1 MNKSTSGTSK
11 RQRDSGLA
19 SSGFTTKTGSTGP
32 YDPQFEQLLIDNGV
46 YPDGYRTAG
55 GTKPPKP
62 RNMEDIC
69 RRLSQPRPSLS
80 PSRFSEGD
88 FEDFQDK
95 NRGASSEQLVM
106 EDVMPMI
113 RGNTGTKFYHAGN
126 TVFNNLIELAPDI
139 ANSKADGYDGAIP
152 SEIDPPVRKD
162 LDGYIVPSTRKDLP
176 AAPNNLTEVKGP
188 AGRSD
193 HLRRQAMYAG
203 ATGARGTFKLQN
215 YGNETPV
222 YDGNAYT
229 FVQTYHAGE
238 GSLRVYATHPAQST
252 AGQTEYFTTQ
262 LESYAM
268 TGNIN
273 NFRQGAAAFRNSRDL
288 SKEQRDSFIASAN
301 ATARARLPTMA
312 TPSNNSVSVSPN
324 SSRTYAAS
332 FESDT
337 STDELA
343 REDEEPPKR
352 QRKRSTATSNA
363 SGDVHARGRQT
374 RQQGTRDTSLP
385 TSQPPSASTEGG
397 YIWLGYLFRPLQGGN
412 YAFNCTI
419 RGRAQF
425 MTATWIPGEPC
436 PQIFDERG
444 KEWLQ
449 SSLEG
454 QSLRIY
460 VRGRWVK
467 LDKQV

>member
-19 SSGFTTKTGSTGP
+19 SSSFTTKTGSTGP

-46 YPDGYRTAG
+46 YPDGFEDSNGDA
-55 GTKPPKP
+55 PEP
-62 RNMEDIC
+62 RNIQAIRE
-69 RRLSQPRPSLS
+69 RLARSRSSLS
-80 PSRFSEGD
+80 PSYFDEAA
-88 FEDFQDK
+88 FKQFQK
-95 NRGASSEQLVM
+95 RNRGASSEQLVM

-113 RGNTGTKFYHAGN
+113 RGDTGTKFHRAGN

-139 ANSKADGYDGAIP
+139 ADSKADGYDGARP
-152 SEIDPPVRKD
+152 SDIDLLVRRD
-162 LDGYIVPSTRKDLP
+162 LNGHIVPSTRNDLP

-203 ATGARGTFKLQN
+203 GVGARGMFKLQN

-229 FVQTYHAGE
+229 LVQTYHAGE
-238 GSLRVYATHPAQST
+238 GSLRMYATHPVQSAT
-252 AGQTEYFTTQ
+252 GQTEYYTTQ

-301 ATARARLPTMA
+301 ATVRARLPAVA
-312 TPSNNSVSVSPN
+312 TSSSGSVSVSPT
-324 SSRTYAAS
+324 SSRTQAAS

-363 SGDVHARGRQT
+363 SADVHARGRQSW
-374 RQQGTRDTSLP
+374 QQGTRRFFTR
-385 TSQPPSASTEGG
+385 QSATV
-397 YIWLGYLFRPLQGGN
+397 
-412 YAFNCTI
+412 C
-419 RGRAQF
+419 
-425 MTATWIPGEPC
+425 
-436 PQIFDERG
+436 
-444 KEWLQ
+444 
-449 SSLEG
+449 
-454 QSLRIY
+454 
-460 VRGRWVK
+460 
-467 LDKQV
+467 

>member
-19 SSGFTTKTGSTGP
+19 SSSFTTKTGSTGP

-46 YPDGYRTAG
+46 YPDGFEDSNGDA
-55 GTKPPKP
+55 PEP
-62 RNMEDIC
+62 RNIEAI
-69 RRLSQPRPSLS
+69 REHLARSRSSLS
-80 PSRFSEGD
+80 PSQFDEAA
-88 FEDFQDK
+88 FKQFQK
-95 NRGASSEQLVM
+95 RNRGATSEQLVIG
-106 EDVMPMI
+106 DVMPMI

-126 TVFNNLIELAPDI
+126 TAFNNLIELAPDI
-139 ANSKADGYDGAIP
+139 ADSKADGYDGAIP

-176 AAPNNLTEVKGP
+176 AAPNNLTEIKGP

-193 HLRRQAMYAG
+193 HLRRQATYAG
-203 ATGARGTFKLQN
+203 ATGARGTFMLQN

-252 AGQTEYFTTQ
+252 AGQAEYYTTR

-268 TGNIN
+268 TDNIN

-288 SKEQRDSFIASAN
+288 SKEQRDAFIASAN

-312 TPSNNSVSVSPN
+312 TPSSNSVSVSPA
-324 SSRTYAAS
+324 SSRTQGAS
-332 FESDT
+332 FETDT

-363 SGDVHARGRQT
+363 SGDVHARGRQS
-374 RQQGTRDTSLP
+374 RQQGMRDTSSSV
-385 TSQPPSASTEGG
+385 SQPPSTSTEGG
-397 YIWLGYLFRPLQGGN
+397 YTWLGYLFKPLQGGN

-419 RGRAQF
+419 RGRAQI
-425 MTATWIPGEPC
+425 MTARWIPGEPC

-449 SSLEG
+449 SSLQG
-454 QSLRIY
+454 QSLGVY
-460 VRGRWVK
+460 AQGRWVK
-467 LDKQV
+467 LGKQV